1 MLLFIWSVKYGNGMP
16 QSLEVYIVNGANAS
30 EPIPWQVC
38 FLHYIDVCEFLCL
51 DELHRFK
58 PYLFYFKV
66 SIRRNSEHI
75 CGGTILNENTV
86 LSAAHCF
93 FGFDYRNELLTSGK
107 DFALQNKF
115 TILAGIIN
123 REDSASAQ
131 VRFR

>member
-1 MLLFIWSVKYGNGMP
+1 M
-16 QSLEVYIVNGANAS
+16 
-30 EPIPWQVC
+30 
-38 FLHYIDVCEFLCL
+38 L

-66 SIRRNSEHI
+66 SIRKNSVHH

-93 FGFDYRNELLTSGK
+93 FGFDYRFQILTSGK
-107 DFALQNKF
+107 NFALQNNF

-123 REDSASAQ
+123 REDSVNAQ
-131 VRFR
+131 VIFRN

>member
-1 MLLFIWSVKYGNGMP
+1 MHG
-16 QSLEVYIVNGANAS
+16 S
-30 EPIPWQVC
+30 E
-38 FLHYIDVCEFLCL
+38 
-51 DELHRFK
+51 
-58 PYLFYFKV
+58 
-66 SIRRNSEHI
+66 NSFHH

-93 FGFDYRNELLTSGK
+93 FGFDYKNQILTSGK

-131 VRFR
+131 VRFSNQLLSLCLTYSQFWYFCLGD

>member
-1 MLLFIWSVKYGNGMP
+1 M
-16 QSLEVYIVNGANAS
+16 
-30 EPIPWQVC
+30 
-38 FLHYIDVCEFLCL
+38 L

-66 SIRRNSEHI
+66 SIRKNSFHH

-93 FGFDYRNELLTSGK
+93 FGFDYKNQILTSGK

-123 REDSASAQ
+123 REDSVSAQ
-131 VRFR
+131 VRFRN